1 MIEYTVRPGDGL
13 SSICTRFNRSQR
25 VVLSL
30 NATLR
35 TDPDRIRVG
44 DLIVF
49 PDVGDKAPKTKKQA
63 SAREPVRD
71 HNQPIGDLIVPRGQL
86 TFDAEGSDTPGPYF
100 SRILHVPPGASG
112 VTLGRGYDMKQRTK
126 TQIRAELTSVGISP
140 SVVDVLCGATELAA
154 RDARRFIAQSS
165 LESFEITHEQQKA
178 LFLIAYDDLV
188 KDVRRICDKSDV
200 VRIYSATDWGNLQVG
215 IRDVVIDLRYRG
227 DYHPTSRRGLQ
238 HLIARNDLP
247 AFSGVMSNRP
257 FWIAVPDDRF
267 QRRRDYLTN
276 YGEQLEATRN

>member
-13 SSICTRFNRSQR
+13 SSICTRFNRSKR
-25 VVLSL
+25 VVLNL

-49 PDVGDKAPKTKKQA
+49 PDVGEKAPKTKRPA

-71 HNQPIGDLIVPRGQL
+71 DNQPMGDLIVPRGQL

-126 TQIRAELTSVGISP
+126 TQIRAELTSVGISE
-140 SVVDVLCGATELAA
+140 SVVDVLCGATELTA
-154 RDARRFIAQSS
+154 RDARRFIAQVDAGVNGPFLRSTLGGNVS
-165 LESFEITHEQQKA
+165 LFPLADVICIYAEDKYTTVVHKNGS
-178 LFLIAYDDLV
+178 LV
-188 KDVRRICDKSDV
+188 IDQSLLELENEHADIL
-200 VRIYSATDWGNLQVG
+200 VRIHRGTLVARKRIRGLDKTSDGSHFLQLEGSEDRPLV
-215 IRDVVIDLRYRG
+215 
-227 DYHPTSRRGLQ
+227 SRR
-238 HLIARNDLP
+238 NLP
-247 AFSGVMSNRP
+247 AVRKL
-257 FWIAVPDDRF
+257 IRK
-267 QRRRDYLTN
+267 LT
-276 YGEQLEATRN
+276 